1 MGANIEHDVCHCY
14 AKTYGTFLLALL
26 YANTYALRSYGNVS
40 ETDLRSNFERTQ
52 KLT

>member
-14 AKTYGTFLLALL
+14 ANIYGTFLLALL

-40 ETDLRSNFERTQ
+40 EADLRSNFERTQ
-52 KLT
+52 TLT